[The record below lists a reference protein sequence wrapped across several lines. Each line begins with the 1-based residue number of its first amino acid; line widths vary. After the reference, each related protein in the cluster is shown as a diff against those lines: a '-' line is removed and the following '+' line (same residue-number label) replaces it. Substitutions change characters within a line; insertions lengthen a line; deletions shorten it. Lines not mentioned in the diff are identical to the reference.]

1 MCVFLTF
8 CRCMF
13 GLCSLYDTASQEEK
27 ERKMKFDINKMLED
41 LGGCAAL
48 AEQLGVSRNVPNG
61 WRRRNYVS
69 SVYLSKIKRVQP
81 ELDIN
86 QYFKEEVTDG
96 DTGSST
102 RIP

>member
-1 MCVFLTF
+1 
-8 CRCMF
+8 
-13 GLCSLYDTASQEEK
+13 
-27 ERKMKFDINKMLED
+27 MKFDINKMLED

-81 ELDIN
+81 VLDIN
-86 QYFKEEVTDG
+86 QYFKEVVTDG
-96 DTGSST
+96 GTGSST

>member
-1 MCVFLTF
+1 
-8 CRCMF
+8 
-13 GLCSLYDTASQEEK
+13 
-27 ERKMKFDINKMLED
+27 MKFDINKMLED

-69 SVYLSKIKRVQP
+69 SVYLSKIKRVQR

-86 QYFKEEVTDG
+86 QYFKEEVADG